1 MEEVI
6 SKDQQIKILREQG
19 LSIRKIA
26 EKLNI
31 PKSTISD
38 IMNKVS
44 EVSEKVSEVSEK
56 VSEVSEKTSESVRE
70 CPTQEQ
76 NESLAEIKLK
86 FNTLLNNIY
95 KRIKD
100 IEINQESIKQDF
112 NTRVNKVINTLFNN
126 RLNDLQEQIL
136 NTLRRELKEQ

>member
-44 EVSEKVSEVSEK
+44 EVSEKTSE
-56 VSEVSEKTSESVRE
+56 TSESVRE

-76 NESLAEIKLK
+76 NESLAEIKTK

-95 KRIKD
+95 KRIKN
-100 IEINQESIKQDF
+100 IETVQSTMNEDF
-112 NTRVNKVINTLFNN
+112 NTRVNKVINTILNN
-126 RLNDLQEQIL
+126 RLEDIQEQIL